1 MTAVLIGAAVW
12 AVASLV
18 LGVVV
23 GRWITTPEC
32 VDECPCGSCALA
44 REVGE

>member
-1 MTAVLIGAAVW
+1 MKLILVAAAVW
-12 AVASLV
+12 VVASLV
-18 LGVVV
+18 LGVVI
-23 GRWITTPEC
+23 GRWIAGPTE

>member
-1 MTAVLIGAAVW
+1 VTLVLVAIALW

-18 LGVVV
+18 LGIVV
-23 GRWITTPEC
+23 GKWIAGPTE